1 MAISL
6 VKGQKVNLTKESV
19 GLDQV
24 MVGLGWDEAQPE
36 KTGLFSIFSAKPQ
49 EIDCDASA
57 FLLTENGLER
67 KEDIVYFGNL
77 KHQSKAIKHMG
88 DNLTGAGAG
97 DDEQIM
103 IELSKVPKTYNRI
116 IIVVTI
122 YQAQKRGQHFG
133 MIRNAF
139 CRVVDTKTN
148 NELCRYNLSDT
159 YEGMTAVV
167 FGEIYRSGNEWKFTA
182 LGDGTQDGSISQV
195 AARYQK

>member
-36 KTGLFSIFSAKPQ
+36 KTGLFSIFSPKPQ

-182 LGDGTQDGSISQV
+182 LGNGTQDGSISQV